1 MYCDFGVKR
10 ERGGIAST
18 QAALPKRSSTASDTL
33 APVSAQRNNGMARKA
48 VSAGIRT
55 CYYRACSGIVDC

>member
-33 APVSAQRNNGMARKA
+33 APVGAAQQWNGAEGGECRNTYLLLPRL
-48 VSAGIRT
+48 
-55 CYYRACSGIVDC
+55 